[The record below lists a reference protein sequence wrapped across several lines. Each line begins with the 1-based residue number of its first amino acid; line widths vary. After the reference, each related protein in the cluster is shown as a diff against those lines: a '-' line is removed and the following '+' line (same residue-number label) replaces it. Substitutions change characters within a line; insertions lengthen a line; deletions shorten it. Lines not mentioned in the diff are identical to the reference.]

1 MHRTRDRTGWD
12 RMGQTQWTRDR
23 RRVQKK
29 KRKKNRRK
37 TQQWVPGKN
46 ETNDEMQEWQQ
57 QRCNAQGTSA
67 MLFLV
72 EVAGRSTKPR
82 KGKTGEQPD
91 WLLLLMQDKLKKE
104 KL

>member
-1 MHRTRDRTGWD
+1 
-12 RMGQTQWTRDR
+12 
-23 RRVQKK
+23 
-29 KRKKNRRK
+29 
-37 TQQWVPGKN
+37 
-46 ETNDEMQEWQQ
+46 
-57 QRCNAQGTSA
+57 